1 MEIFTLEN
9 LNLVLTILFVIGLI
23 VFTARYVYLVGQDR
37 KYIAKKQKQLMS
49 QHEYIEYCY
58 NCECEE
64 TTPLSLEEIN
74 KES

>member
-23 VFTARYVYLVGQDR
+23 VFAARYIYLVGQDK
-37 KYIAKKQKQLMS
+37 KYIAKKQRQLMS

-64 TTPLSLEEIN
+64 ITPLSLEEIN
-74 KES
+74 RK

>member
-9 LNLVLTILFVIGLI
+9 LNLVLTILLVLGLV
-23 VFTARYVYLVGQDR
+23 VFAARYVYLVGQDR
-37 KYIAKKQKQLMS
+37 KYIAKKQKKLMS

-58 NCECEE
+58 NCECEGVE
-64 TTPLSLEEIN
+64 PLKLHEIN